1 MNTQKEKY
9 PHLTAKF
16 GDVALFDP
24 SRAGQKACWEAR
36 TDGFVPLGLD
46 AAEKQA
52 KKDPDS
58 LQIFVPSFDQGTFHI
73 QFLKSSI
80 LYRISPPI

>member
-58 LQIFVPSFDQGTFHI
+58 LQIV
-73 QFLKSSI
+73 QFFKGEYMVACAAPAL
-80 LYRISPPI
+80 RH